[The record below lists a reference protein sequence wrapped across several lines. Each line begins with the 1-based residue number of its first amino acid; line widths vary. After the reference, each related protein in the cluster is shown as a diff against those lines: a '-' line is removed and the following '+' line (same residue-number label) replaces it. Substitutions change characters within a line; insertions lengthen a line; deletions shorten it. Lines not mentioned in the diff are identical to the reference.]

1 MLDRSS
7 VVITGASSGIGR
19 ELARHLAD
27 RVSGLALV
35 ARRRDRLDEL
45 KSAIARARPSLRVT
59 VHACDLVN
67 RGAIDTMLA
76 EVTAAHERVDV
87 LINNAGV
94 GQYGRFADADWD
106 ALSRMMRLNVEAH
119 TYLVHRVLPG
129 MLARGWGRIANVASG
144 QGFQS
149 LPGFA
154 SYAAT
159 KHYVVGFT
167 ECLQMELRGTGVA
180 ATLVC
185 PGHTRTEFFD
195 GAGQGSDEL
204 LPSFMAMDAA
214 PVARA
219 AVRAIEAGAP
229 LVIPGFRNRVAL
241 WLGAISPRSLR
252 HWLLMLR
259 FASVEG
265 RRRLAPAPSSS
276 A

>member
-19 ELARHLAD
+19 ELARQLAG
-27 RVSGLALV
+27 RVAGLALV
-35 ARRRDRLDEL
+35 ARRRERLEDLRREL
-45 KSAIARARPSLRVT
+45 TRGTASLRVT
-59 VHACDLVN
+59 IHECDLLEQ
-67 RGAIDTMLA
+67 RAIDVTLA
-76 EVTAAHERVDV
+76 DVTSAHGAVDV
-87 LINNAGV
+87 LINNASV
-94 GQYGRFADADWD
+94 GNFGRFSGSDWD
-106 ALSRMMRLNVEAH
+106 ALSRMIRLNVDAH
-119 TYLVHRVLPG
+119 TYLVHHVLPG
-129 MLARGWGRIANVASG
+129 MLARGWGRIVNVASG

-149 LPGFA
+149 LPGYA

-185 PGHTRTEFFD
+185 PGATRTEFFD
-195 GAGQGSDEL
+195 GAGEGSAAL

-229 LVIPGFRNRVAL
+229 LVIPGFRNRLAL
-241 WLGAISPRSLR
+241 WLGAMSPRVLR

-259 FASVEG
+259 FSSVEG

-276 A
+276 V